1 MLVVYGQMQSATA
14 DLWRIDPAR
23 RTNPSIIVERRIDTM
38 GGEEPSL
45 EAILIVLAEQCGRS
59 AQSTRIGKRVIHLT
73 ALKECDVIGAC
84 NLIEAIERLEIADAD
99 QNILVLICPTRED
112 IAKKQRCH
120 WRSQPQFY
128 SQSRPAWSPQH
139 QDAPCEYDY

>member
-1 MLVVYGQMQSATA
+1 
-14 DLWRIDPAR
+14 
-23 RTNPSIIVERRIDTM
+23 M
-38 GGEEPSL
+38 GGEKPSL

-112 IAKKQRCH
+112 IAKSNVAIGEVSLNFIAKAARH
-120 WRSQPQFY
+120 GALSTKTH
-128 SQSRPAWSPQH
+128 PANTTIKPKVTVR
-139 QDAPCEYDY
+139 